1 MDRLRGDAVAF
12 VHFPTAGGTKRN
24 CPRVSSPKQE
34 RHFDRMP
41 DLHSR
46 PDLVDGP
53 RNGWDRLSGDG
64 YDNGIIGGGGNKSV
78 RQTCCTEPT
87 GSPLTGQLGRHCR
100 PSWGLTAFSRPQQ
113 VGSWDSVA
121 L

>member
-46 PDLVDGP
+46 PDWWTARGMDGT
-53 RNGWDRLSGDG
+53 GLAATATTMELSAAAVTKASDKRAVL
-64 YDNGIIGGGGNKSV
+64 NQ
-78 RQTCCTEPT
+78 RA
-87 GSPLTGQLGRHCR
+87 HH
-100 PSWGLTAFSRPQQ
+100 
-113 VGSWDSVA
+113 
-121 L
+121 

>member
-46 PDLVDGP
+46 PDWWTARGMDGT
-53 RNGWDRLSGDG
+53 GLAATTTTTMELSAAPVTKASDKRAVL
-64 YDNGIIGGGGNKSV
+64 NQ
-78 RQTCCTEPT
+78 RA
-87 GSPLTGQLGRHCR
+87 HH
-100 PSWGLTAFSRPQQ
+100 
-113 VGSWDSVA
+113 
-121 L
+121 